1 MSMERPD
8 KEGSPNAWVMGILAW
23 LVPGLGHVAQG
34 KVLKGLVGGMA
45 IISMFITGAFI
56 GGHIYSLQ
64 DTSEGLLSSL
74 FGLCDI
80 GMGLVYLAARISGF
94 ALSEQPQRALSEY
107 GSVFLMVAGLLNFI
121 LALDAFD
128 ISAGRKS

>member
-1 MSMERPD
+1 MERPIR
-8 KEGSPNAWVMGILAW
+8 EGSSNAWVMSILAW

-34 KVLKGLVGGMA
+34 RAIKGLVGGMA
-45 IISMFITGAFI
+45 VISMFITGAYI
-56 GGHIYSLQ
+56 GGHIYSLP

-80 GMGLVYLAARISGF
+80 GTGLVYLAARMSGL
-94 ALSEQPQRALSEY
+94 ALSEQPQHAMSEY

-128 ISAGRKS
+128 ISAGMKP

>member
-1 MSMERPD
+1 MASMERAN
-8 KEGSPNAWVMGILAW
+8 KEGSANAWVMGSLAW

-34 KVLKGLVGGMA
+34 RAVKGLIGGMA
-45 IISMFITGAFI
+45 VISMFITGAFI

-74 FGLCDI
+74 YGLCDI
-80 GMGLVYLAARISGF
+80 GTGLVYFAARMSGF

-107 GSVFLMVAGLLNFI
+107 GSVFCVVAGLLNYTMP
-121 LALDAFD
+121 LAAFD
-128 ISAGRKS
+128 LSAE